1 MHDTSPVFLLTDF
14 GTRDPYA
21 AQMKAVILSRVPY
34 ARIIDYTHH
43 VPAFSI
49 IQAGFFLWSG
59 YSYFPEKSV
68 IVCVVDPGVGT
79 DRRIVLTTY
88 ANRIVIAPDNG
99 LTGMLLPE
107 DGQGV
112 RAFQISLDPGIAS
125 RTFHG
130 RDAFAPLAARVIS
143 GEPLER
149 LGDEISPLTLVRSP
163 WADAEKH
170 GQRIRTHVLHVDR
183 FGNCLLGLITEQWQQ
198 VVKAQGKMIL
208 HPLERVVSPVETYGD
223 LDHGRIGLLAGSQ
236 GVYELCLR
244 EDDAAKELGLAPE
257 DRVELELVEG

>member
-1 MHDTSPVFLLTDF
+1 MHDTPPVFLLTDF

-21 AQMKAVILSRVPY
+21 AQMKAVILSRVPG

-43 VPAFSI
+43 VPPFSI
-49 IQAGFFLWSG
+49 VQAGFFLWSG
-59 YSYFPEKSV
+59 YFYFPETSV

-79 DRRIVLTTY
+79 NRRIVLTTY

-112 RAFQISLDPGIAS
+112 RAFQIPFHPHTAS

-130 RDAFAPLAARVIS
+130 RDVFAPLAARVMS
-143 GEPLER
+143 GERPEE
-149 LGDEISPLTLVRSP
+149 LGKEISPESLVRSS
-163 WADAEKH
+163 WADSRRQ
-170 GQRIRTHVLHVDR
+170 GNRIRTHVLHVDG
-183 FGNCLLGLITEQWQQ
+183 FGNCLLGLVIKQWQQ
-198 VVKAQGKMIL
+198 IVQTHGKMIL
-208 HPLERVVSPVETYGD
+208 HPLERVVTLVGTYGE
-223 LDHGRIGLLAGSQ
+223 LDPGRIGFLAGSQ

-244 EDDAAKELGLAPE
+244 EDDAAKKLGLAPG
-257 DRVELELVEG
+257 DRVELELVEE

>member
-21 AQMKAVILSRVPY
+21 AQMKAVIINRVPG

-43 VPAFSI
+43 VPPFSI
-49 IQAGFFLWSG
+49 VQAGFFLWSG
-59 YSYFPEKSV
+59 YFCFPETSV

-112 RAFQISLDPGIAS
+112 RAFQIPFDPGFAS

-130 RDAFAPLAARVIS
+130 RDVFAPLAAQVIS
-143 GEPLER
+143 GKPLDR
-149 LGDEISPLTLVRSP
+149 LGDEISPLTLVRSS
-163 WADAEKH
+163 WADAERH
-170 GQRIRTHVLHVDR
+170 GQRIRTHVLHVDG
-183 FGNCLLGLITEQWQQ
+183 FGNCLLGLVIKQWRQIVQ
-198 VVKAQGKMIL
+198 THGKMIL
-208 HPLERVVSPVETYGD
+208 YPLERVVSPVGTYGD
-223 LDHGRIGLLAGSQ
+223 LDPGRMGLLAGSQ

-244 EDDAAKELGLAPE
+244 EDDAAKKLGLAPG
-257 DRVELELVEG
+257 DRVELELVEE